1 MRKFSIFVRFLHK
14 KMKIS
19 VIGESNIDISVVC
32 HINSESGGCVPGK
45 IRFHHGGVS
54 RNIAHNL
61 CVLGQRVQLVSVF
74 GDDEFAQDLV
84 SECELLGMD
93 LSLSTRFENTRSPL
107 FLTYNDKEGNMISA
121 VSDMEVNHRMD
132 LAWIKDK
139 MNLINQ
145 SEVIVAD
152 TLLDPEALSYL
163 IDNSTSPLYIDTV
176 SPKKALRFVEAIL
189 GSKKHRIH
197 ALKCNLEEGIA
208 ITNQTDPIKIVKEIN
223 ALGVQQVFMTM
234 GAEGVVFGNDG
245 AIDCYPTL
253 PSAIVNVTGSGD
265 AFFSGVIYG
274 NIMNLTSEQ
283 TIRMAL
289 KLAKLTLENEGP
301 ILPSNVNIKE
311 LF

>member
-1 MRKFSIFVRFLHK
+1 
-14 KMKIS
+14 MKIS

-32 HINSESGGCVPGK
+32 HINRESGACVPGK

-61 CVLGQRVQLVSVF
+61 CILGQQVQLVSVF

-93 LSLSTRFENTRSPL
+93 LSLSTRFEKTRSPM

-121 VSDMEVNHRMD
+121 VSDMEINHRMD

-139 MNLINQ
+139 MNLINR

-163 IDNSTSPLYIDTV
+163 IENSTSPLYIDTV
-176 SPKKALRFVEAIL
+176 SPKKALRFVKAIL

-223 ALGVQQVFMTM
+223 A
-234 GAEGVVFGNDG
+234 
-245 AIDCYPTL
+245 
-253 PSAIVNVTGSGD
+253 
-265 AFFSGVIYG
+265 
-274 NIMNLTSEQ
+274 
-283 TIRMAL
+283 
-289 KLAKLTLENEGP
+289 
-301 ILPSNVNIKE
+301 
-311 LF
+311 